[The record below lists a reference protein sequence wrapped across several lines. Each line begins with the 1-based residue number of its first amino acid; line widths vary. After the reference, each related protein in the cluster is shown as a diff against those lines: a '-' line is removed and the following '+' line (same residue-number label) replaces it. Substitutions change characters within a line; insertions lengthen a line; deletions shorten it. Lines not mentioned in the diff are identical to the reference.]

1 MPKNLCIAL
10 MLLVVMGCSSIDQPR
25 RLEVLFLGHNSEH
38 HNSAVYMPLLATH
51 VAKAA
56 INITYTEN
64 LDDLNKEY
72 LNMFDGIIIYANHDS
87 IDTSQEAALLE
98 FVRNGKGLIALHAAS
113 HCFRNSLH
121 TLRPSEDNLT
131 VMDFNN
137 LLLNI

>member
-1 MPKNLCIAL
+1 MW
-10 MLLVVMGCSSIDQPR
+10 
-25 RLEVLFLGHNSEH
+25 LEQ
-38 HNSAVYMPLLATH
+38 
-51 VAKAA
+51 A

-72 LNMFDGIIIYANHDS
+72 LNMPFDGIIIYANHDS

-98 FVRNGKGLIALHAAS
+98 FVRNGKGLIATLAAS
-113 HCFRNSLH
+113 HCFRNSAYLA
-121 TLRPSEDNLT
+121 PSEDNLT